1 MPKGTQ
7 RQCLPDS
14 LVGTEYYQP
23 TEEGVEARIKAR
35 LEQIKAWKAELAK
48 KRGGRRPQDDKRL
61 LINYDTL
68 VTRSARV
75 VRDRSSSMAF
85 WALSKQ
91 GSSTVCIFF
100 PIGHFPFGLGWKLN
114 TSSSSD

>member
-48 KRGGRRPQDDKRL
+48 KRGGKKA
-61 LINYDTL
+61 
-68 VTRSARV
+68 AR
-75 VRDRSSSMAF
+75 
-85 WALSKQ
+85 
-91 GSSTVCIFF
+91 
-100 PIGHFPFGLGWKLN
+100 
-114 TSSSSD
+114 

>member
-61 LINYDTL
+61 LINYDTFA
-68 VTRSARV
+68 TRLARV
-75 VRDRSSSMAF
+75 VLSSSHSRAF
-85 WALSKQ
+85 WAFSRH
-91 GSSTVCIFF
+91 GSSTRCIFC
-100 PIGHFPFGLGWKLN
+100 PTGQLPFGFG
-114 TSSSSD
+114 